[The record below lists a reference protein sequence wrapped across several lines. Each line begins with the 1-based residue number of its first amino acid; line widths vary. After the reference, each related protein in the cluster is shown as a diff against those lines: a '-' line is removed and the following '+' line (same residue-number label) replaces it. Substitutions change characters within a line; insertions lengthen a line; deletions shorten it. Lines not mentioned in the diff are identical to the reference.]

1 MVYMG
6 VAYQQWGSSRVM
18 WLVLQGILAVTLVR
32 AKGLTGWQGEADP
45 YVTLTLLE
53 SGGGTGNSSA
63 AGSGSSSGVRQ
74 VRGGKGR
81 ANPKASLLKPH
92 ASSASLH
99 LDVSSVGW
107 VYAGCL
113 VYTDRQYELCC
124 GCGMHH
130 QNGL

>member
-53 SGGGTGNSSA
+53 SGGGTAGNSSA
-63 AGSGSSSGVRQ
+63 VGSGSSSGVRQ

-81 ANPKASLLKPH
+81 ANPCFPTDTSCIFSIPSL
-92 ASSASLH
+92 SLH
-99 LDVSSVGW
+99 LD
-107 VYAGCL
+107 
-113 VYTDRQYELCC
+113 
-124 GCGMHH
+124 H
-130 QNGL
+130 